1 MTMRPRS
8 LPMSNGAG
16 RERSTT
22 TPAPRAK
29 STNGRYSITRN
40 SPTSKVD
47 AWSKI
52 TAVSGNASSVKG
64 LPTSLMVSASQKNLK
79 LRFRNMP
86 TFMVGTLHEIR
97 KRLLSA
103 KGCSTYLIINEPAM
117 KVLVCVK
124 QIPDPNAPGKL
135 DPQTKRLVR
144 EGVDLVLDPGDEH
157 GVEAGLPPVGKGCGG
172 GAVISMGPPKAV
184 DAIRRALAM
193 GGHRGILVTDRAL
206 ENSDAISTA
215 RAIAAAIKGESYDL
229 IICGT
234 ESTDGSS
241 GAVPAQLAELLGLP
255 LLSFAK
261 KLEVA
266 EGKAVIDRQTDDGYD
281 VVEAP
286 LPAVVTVTGGIN
298 VARYPALRGIMQAKK
313 QEVKQV
319 GMSDM
324 GQNGQA
330 GKAALTQEVVDATP
344 AEARKAGEI
353 VEDKG
358 DGAKRVADFLKELE
372 VI

>member
-1 MTMRPRS
+1 M
-8 LPMSNGAG
+8 
-16 RERSTT
+16 
-22 TPAPRAK
+22 
-29 STNGRYSITRN
+29 
-40 SPTSKVD
+40 
-47 AWSKI
+47 
-52 TAVSGNASSVKG
+52 
-64 LPTSLMVSASQKNLK
+64 Q
-79 LRFRNMP
+79 
-86 TFMVGTLHEIR
+86 
-97 KRLLSA
+97 
-103 KGCSTYLIINEPAM
+103 PAM
-117 KVLVCVK
+117 NVLVCVK

-157 GVEAGLPPVGKGCGG
+157 GVEAGLQLVEKDAGEVT
-172 GAVISMGPPKAV
+172 VISMGPPKAV

-193 GGHRGILVTDRAL
+193 GAHRGILITDTAL

-215 RAIAAAIKGESYDL
+215 RAIAAAIKGQSYDL

-266 EGKAVIDRQTDDGYD
+266 QGKAVIDRQTDDGYD
-281 VVEAP
+281 GLE
-286 LPAVVTVTGGIN
+286 
-298 VARYPALRGIMQAKK
+298 
-313 QEVKQV
+313 
-319 GMSDM
+319 
-324 GQNGQA
+324 GQA

-344 AEARKAGEI
+344 AEARKAGEV

-358 DGAKRVADFLKELE
+358 EGAKRVADFLKALK

>member
-1 MTMRPRS
+1 M
-8 LPMSNGAG
+8 N
-16 RERSTT
+16 
-22 TPAPRAK
+22 
-29 STNGRYSITRN
+29 
-40 SPTSKVD
+40 
-47 AWSKI
+47 
-52 TAVSGNASSVKG
+52 
-64 LPTSLMVSASQKNLK
+64 
-79 LRFRNMP
+79 
-86 TFMVGTLHEIR
+86 
-97 KRLLSA
+97 
-103 KGCSTYLIINEPAM
+103 
-117 KVLVCVK
+117 VLVCIK

-157 GVEAGLPPVGKGCGG
+157 AVEAGLQIVEKDAGEVT
-172 GAVISMGPPKAV
+172 VISMGPPRAV

-193 GGHRGILVTDRAL
+193 GAHRGILITDPAL

-215 RAIAAAIKGESYDL
+215 RAIAAAIKGQTYDV

-266 EGKAVIDRQTDDGYD
+266 QGKAVIDRQTDDGYD

-298 VARYPALRGIMQAKK
+298 EARYPALRGIMQAKNK
-313 QEVKQV
+313 EVKQV
-319 GMSDM
+319 GLSDI
-324 GQNGQA
+324 GLDGRA
-330 GKAALTQEVVDATP
+330 GNAALTQEVVDATP

-358 DGAKRVADFLKELE
+358 DGAKRVADFLKELK